1 MSERLENFIRNNSR
15 QFDEYGAPNGLW
27 EKIEKELDATEKRGS
42 EKRDRVVKL
51 SFVLKIA
58 ASVVVVLSVGLFYWL
73 NQKNGANTISNI
85 DPQLAKQEFHYASV
99 IQEKRNELKQIK
111 KTDPDLY
118 KEFSSELKAI
128 DENYKK
134 LKNDLSTSPNQEKTV
149 KAMIRNLQIQI
160 QVLNQQLQIIE
171 QINEFKQ
178 TDHEI

>member
-1 MSERLENFIRNNSR
+1 MSERLESFIRNNSK
-15 QFDEYGAPNGLW
+15 QFDEYEAPNGLW
-27 EKIEKELDATEKRGS
+27 DKIEKKLDAGEKRGVA
-42 EKRDRVVKL
+42 KKGRLVKL
-51 SFVLKIA
+51 SFVLKVA
-58 ASVVVVLSVGLFYWL
+58 ASIVVVLSVGLFYWL
-73 NQKNGANTISNI
+73 NQKNDASSISNI